1 MIIPLK
7 HHQKIYGVKPEIVG
21 RHDNWITDNC
31 FMLHTSAKP
40 CLRRLKP
47 AIRQYDEGKF
57 ISVVDRFFGNG
68 TYIPLEVLN
77 PKVFIP
83 GLPKITGVRLGS
95 GKWSV
100 VIDQV
105 YFDYFTSLG
114 LSFVTNG
121 QWNTK
126 HGVGIMKDDQLV
138 GIVMPII
145 E

>member
-1 MIIPLK
+1 MRIPLN
-7 HHQKIYGVKPEIVG
+7 HHKKIYGVKPGIVG

-31 FMLHTSAKP
+31 FMLHTSVKS

-57 ISVVDRFFGNG
+57 ISVVDRFFRNG
-68 TYIPLEVLN
+68 TYIPLEVVN
-77 PKVFIP
+77 PKVSIS

-95 GKWSV
+95 GEWSV

-121 QWNTK
+121 QCNKK